1 LDLNINVE
9 GDGPTRTVRLEGACD
24 LATAPGLRG
33 VLLPLTPP
41 EVMELVIDVSEL
53 YHLASTGLGVVL
65 GAVRRMREGG
75 GDLVILGAR
84 GRVLETLE
92 LTGVA
97 KVVRLE

>member
-1 LDLNINVE
+1 VELSIKVE
-9 GDGPTRTVRLEGACD
+9 GDGPTRIVRLEGSCD

-41 EVMELVIDVSEL
+41 DVQELVIDCSEL
-53 YHLASTGLGVVL
+53 FHLASTGLGVIL

-84 GRVLETLE
+84 GRVLEALE

>member
-1 LDLNINVE
+1 VDLSIKVE
-9 GDGPTRTVRLEGACD
+9 GDGPTRVVRLEGSCD

-33 VLLPLTPP
+33 VLLPLVPP

-53 YHLASTGLGVVL
+53 TYIASTGLGVLL
-65 GAVRRMREGG
+65 GALRRMHEGG
-75 GDLVILGAR
+75 GELTILGAR